1 MHFAPSHCDLLE
13 NKEEDELERGMED
26 QEAAYLDHL
35 WQRELSD
42 ASDEDGE
49 EDEEEHEPA
58 AAEFTT
64 YSQSQLNQQK
74 AARIKIPTEYG
85 RTYGTNKRG
94 APKNRT

>member
-1 MHFAPSHCDLLE
+1 MVHSDYRE
-13 NKEEDELERGMED
+13 DKEQDELERGLED
-26 QEAAYLDHL
+26 QEAAYLDHR
-35 WQRELSD
+35 WERELFD
-42 ASDEDGE
+42 ARDEDEE

-64 YSQSQLNQQK
+64 YSQSQLNQQR

-85 RTYGTNKRG
+85 RTYGEKKRG